1 MPRKSRKQ
9 AGSQTAERQKTR
21 WRYLLRNLD
30 FQKDLESFH
39 KLQRRNKG
47 ELDWI
52 NACEQVADKWGLVR
66 IPGEIII
73 YWPGVPLEPEDYPSL
88 EQYWSQFDVSVDYSP
103 VASTEIRDDR
113 FLFFRVDL
121 NHPVQDLL
129 PLIEEELREQTHHR
143 RRKRTR
149 ADKVD
154 FHLQVF
160 DMASTGRTF
169 RAIARVLSSRVST
182 VKSAYLSASSRIF
195 GSDTI
200 PSKYTLVERRT
211 FAGFDEH
218 THMQECGLCKAAKTQ
233 EEFCKAALRYANQD
247 YVSQETLTRFAEQY
261 MSPTDV
267 EEQGE
272 DLDSPSPGS

>member
-21 WRYLLRNLD
+21 WRYLLRNPD
-30 FQKDLESFH
+30 FQNDLQSLH
-39 KLQRRNKG
+39 KLQRINKG
-47 ELDWI
+47 GLEWF
-52 NACEQVADKWGLVR
+52 NACEEVADKWGLVR

-73 YWPGVPLEPEDYPSL
+73 YWPGVPLEPEDYPAL
-88 EQYWSQFDVSVDYSP
+88 EQYWSQFDMSVDYSP
-103 VASTEIRDDR
+103 VASTELRDDR

-160 DMASTGRTF
+160 DMASKGKTF
-169 RAIARVLSSRVST
+169 RVIARVLSSRVST
-182 VKSAYLSASSRIF
+182 VKSAFLSASSRIF

-200 PSKYTLVERRT
+200 PSKDTLAETRT
-211 FAGFDEH
+211 FAGFDKH
-218 THMQECGLCKAAKTQ
+218 THMQKCGICKSAEDPKDFCDAAR
-233 EEFCKAALRYANQD
+233 RYMSQD
-247 YVSQETLTRFAEQY
+247 QVSQREST
-261 MSPTDV
+261 
-267 EEQGE
+267 G
-272 DLDSPSPGS
+272 LDTQR